1 MPFVIP
7 KRVWPK
13 ANVPSGG
20 GVVGGAPEYTRL
32 TPAMLTDGR
41 TFGGFDGYAAS
52 NLTLTD
58 DGDFT
63 TVTVDANV
71 ALGTGVC
78 NQTRRFSVFWHDTGI
93 KIKDLSAIEVMLQHV
108 GKVGDPNTS
117 SRKPVYGFIC
127 GTNYFTGARDT
138 WYSAPEHFASIANDF
153 QSNGTLFTNTMVDDE
168 GMSASGLQSSWA
180 HASYGYIPVYEQAVA
195 GGNPGGEIRLTVRD
209 LLARRLADGGGGVGD
224 GVPASARDV
233 STWWGSGRYWTQE
246 QTLKVGILIGNK
258 VSGKS
263 YTAGEG
269 WQFKVFYKPV
279 KNRLVGRI

>member
-1 MPFVIP
+1 MAPVTISPSRAIP
-7 KRVWPK
+7 P
-13 ANVPSGG
+13 
-20 GVVGGAPEYTRL
+20 APVAASSVQEYIRL
-32 TPAMLTDGR
+32 TPELLTDGR

-58 DGDFT
+58 DGSVT
-63 TVTVDANV
+63 TATVDANV
-71 ALGTGVC
+71 ALGTAPC
-78 NQTRRFSVFWHDTGI
+78 AITRRFSVFWMDTGI

-108 GKVGDPNTS
+108 GVVGNPTTS

-127 GTNYFTGARDT
+127 GTNYFTGSRDT
-138 WYSAPEHFASIANDF
+138 WYSTPEHFASIANYF
-153 QSNGTLFTNTMVDDE
+153 QSTGDVFTNTMVDDE

-180 HASYGYIPVYEQAVA
+180 HASYGYIPIYEQAIA

-224 GVPASARDV
+224 GVPAGARDV
-233 STWWGSGRYWTQE
+233 STWWGAGRYWTQE

-279 KNRLVGRI
+279 KSRLAGRI

>member
-1 MPFVIP
+1 MST
-7 KRVWPK
+7 
-13 ANVPSGG
+13 AVPISPSRI
-20 GVVGGAPEYTRL
+20 VPPAPAAAGPTDQEYIRL
-32 TPAMLTDGR
+32 TPALLTDGR
-41 TFGGFDGYAAS
+41 TLGGFDGYSSS

-58 DGDFT
+58 DGDVT

-71 ALGTGVC
+71 ALGTAPC
-78 NQTRRFSVFWHDTGI
+78 AITRRFSVFWMDTGI

-108 GKVGDPNTS
+108 GVVGNPTTS

-127 GTNYFTGARDT
+127 GTNYFTGSRDT
-138 WYSAPEHFASIANDF
+138 WYSVPEHFASIANYF
-153 QSNGTLFTNTMVDDE
+153 QSTGDVFTNTMVDDE
-168 GMSASGLQSSWA
+168 GMSASGLQGSWA
-180 HASYGYIPVYEQAVA
+180 HASYGYIPIYEQAVA

-224 GVPASARDV
+224 GVPAGARDV

-263 YTAGEG
+263 YVANEG
-269 WQFKVFYKPV
+269 WRFKVFWKPV
-279 KNRLVGRI
+279 KSRLVGRI